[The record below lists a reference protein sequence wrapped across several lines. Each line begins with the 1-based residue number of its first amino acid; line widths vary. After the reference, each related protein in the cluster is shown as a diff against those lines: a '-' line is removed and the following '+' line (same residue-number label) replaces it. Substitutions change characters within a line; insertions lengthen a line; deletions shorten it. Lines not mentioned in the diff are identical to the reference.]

1 MNAAAQPGRKALWT
15 LFLAAFGVRL
25 AAALALGGFRVAPGT
40 SAWDWGHEPACIAQ
54 ALLDGRGYS
63 DPWGQGTGATA
74 WLTPP
79 FPLLLALA
87 LKLGGGVTAT
97 TMAIVVTLQ
106 ALASAL
112 TAVLL
117 VRLAQTLGSP
127 RAGLLAGWLF
137 ALYPIAI
144 SNTFQ
149 LVWDTTFVALA
160 LTWVLERVLRPGTS
174 PLGNGL
180 AYGALLVLNPAPT
193 SLAPLLL
200 GFTWRRAGLK
210 AAATF
215 ALAAVVLCLPWMLR
229 NQLELGAFSLRP
241 NLGVELRIGNHD
253 EADGRPVPFKYHPSH
268 VPAELALYRELG
280 EVAYSAENRGRA
292 VAWIRA
298 HPGTFVGLTARRSTL
313 FWVSEPPSHDT
324 RQNSGKG
331 AARDPASW
339 IKYASYVL
347 AAVGA
352 LVALAKAPL
361 ERDVRILLVLALLAF
376 GAPYYLT
383 HVSERYRFPV
393 DPLLVALGAVA
404 VQHFRERR
412 TAVR

>member
-1 MNAAAQPGRKALWT
+1 MSSEAQPGRKALWT
-15 LFLAAFGVRL
+15 LFLAAFAVRL
-25 AAALALGGFRVAPGT
+25 AAAFALGGFGVKPGT

-79 FPLLLALA
+79 FPLFLALA
-87 LKLGGGVTAT
+87 LKLGGGVTSTA
-97 TMAIVVTLQ
+97 MALVVVAQ

-112 TAVLL
+112 TAVVL
-117 VRLAQTLGSP
+117 VRLARTLGHP
-127 RAGLLAGWLF
+127 RAGLLAGFSF

-174 PLGNGL
+174 AVGNGL

-193 SLAPLLL
+193 SLAPLFA
-200 GFTWRRAGLK
+200 GFLWRRSGLR
-210 AAATF
+210 
-215 ALAAVVLCLPWMLR
+215 AAVAFAVAAIALCVPWMLR
-229 NQLELGAFSLRP
+229 NQLVLGSFSLRP
-241 NLGVELRIGNHD
+241 NLGVELRIGNHAD
-253 EADGRPVPFKYHPSH
+253 ADGRPAPFKYHPSH
-268 VPAELALYRELG
+268 VASELALYRELG
-280 EVAYSAENRGRA
+280 EVPYSAENQQRA
-292 VAWIRA
+292 LQWIGA
-298 HPGTFVGLTARRSTL
+298 NVGGVVRLSVRRSTL
-313 FWVSEPPSHDT
+313 FWVSEPPSHDA
-324 RQNSGKG
+324 RQNGGKG

-339 IKYASYVL
+339 IKYSSYVL

-352 LVALAKAPL
+352 AVALAKARL
-361 ERDVRILLVLALLAF
+361 ERDVRILLGLALVLF

-404 VQHFRERR
+404 VQQFRERR
-412 TAVR
+412 TEVR